1 MFGTADLSVSGA
13 DSWIHSSSVNR
24 CTCTGL
30 LPLHM
35 SLRSGMGYWS
45 THSHLWTKGRAE
57 RMKDVPEQDGRPAV
71 TFPGMLNPNIH
82 SSVLFNSVVE
92 TVENT
97 YFVPLSV
104 LCLS

>member
-1 MFGTADLSVSGA
+1 
-13 DSWIHSSSVNR
+13 
-24 CTCTGL
+24 
-30 LPLHM
+30 
-35 SLRSGMGYWS
+35 
-45 THSHLWTKGRAE
+45 
-57 RMKDVPEQDGRPAV
+57 MKDVPEQDGRPAV